1 MSLIDLLIPTALAA
15 GGTQTTGSQSFMSF
29 LPMLLLLVA
38 FMYLLIIR
46 PQSKRTN
53 EHKKLM
59 SKLQKGDEILTIGGM
74 LGRIEKISDNFVQIS
89 VADNIVITIQ
99 KAAIA
104 NCMPKG
110 TIKSV

>member
-15 GGTQTTGSQSFMSF
+15 GSTQAPGSQSFMSF

-46 PQSKRTN
+46 PQTKRTN

-59 SKLQKGDEILTIGGM
+59 NKLQKGDEIVTIGGL
-74 LGRIEKISDNFVQIS
+74 LGRIEKISDNFVQ
-89 VADNIVITIQ
+89 VAIADGVVVTLQ